1 MRALKILVVVMGV
14 LIVGGTVGLGVVL
27 VKRMNASAGG
37 AVVGPWAL
45 EGQPAGTRML
55 SLAAAEQ
62 GLALLVARP
71 DGERVLLLDVKQRRV
86 VGEIL
91 LRP

>member
-1 MRALKILVVVMGV
+1 MA
-14 LIVGGTVGLGVVL
+14 LGVVL
-27 VKRMNASAGG
+27 VKRMNAAGSG
-37 AVVGPWAL
+37 AALGPWAL

-55 SLAAAEQ
+55 SVAAAEP

-71 DGERVLLLDVKQRRV
+71 DGERVLLLDLKQRRV

>member
-14 LIVGGTVGLGVVL
+14 LIVFGTVTLGVVL
-27 VKRMNASAGG
+27 VKRMNSGG
-37 AVVGPWAL
+37 SPAVGPWAL

-55 SLAAAEQ
+55 GVAAAEQ

-91 LRP
+91 LKP